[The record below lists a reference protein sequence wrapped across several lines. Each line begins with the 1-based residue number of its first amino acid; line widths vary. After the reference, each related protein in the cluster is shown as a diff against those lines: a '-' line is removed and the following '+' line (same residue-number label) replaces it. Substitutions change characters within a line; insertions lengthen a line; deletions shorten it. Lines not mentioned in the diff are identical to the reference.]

1 MLKRISIGLAAILL
15 VASASV
21 VFWLGS
27 FNSGSYPRPEDP
39 SQTFVFFGLSIL
51 IFILMMGLGFMFV
64 RLMIKLWIARQTGGP
79 GSQIRTLLVAGAFGL
94 TVLPVI
100 CMCLFSYYVLNNTL
114 KSWFTLPATYI
125 VGDFVKIGDALG
137 TEMSGRALAEA
148 QLIAQSPQAQALLSG
163 TPFPAN
169 ETASE
174 WLSALCRD
182 NGLLAVRILPVSSM
196 TPLASYGQMPGTTT
210 GTAMAKVQRD
220 STEIGSVLV
229 AVAVPHDFL
238 AGQRR
243 IVGYISQYDQLS
255 REKSRLR
262 DNFLQ
267 VLALVA
273 LFILFVAT
281 WLAHYLARQLSNP
294 IAELVQ
300 GVGEV
305 SRGNLSWRVGAP
317 GIDELAVL
325 TNGFNRMTADL
336 EANRSELEAR
346 RRFTEAILES
356 IPTGVISVDS
366 AGVILRVNKA
376 LTQMLPGA
384 RERVSRLGDLF
395 PAEDATEIR
404 YLMNRARRTGVAS
417 RQFEIDAP
425 ARTLHLAITVAAIEG
440 GRNAGGRNTGFV
452 IVIEDTSDLLR
463 AQKVAAWS
471 EVARRVAHEIRN
483 PLTPITLSAERIIRQ
498 ANRTPLPEAVDHL
511 LRECAG
517 TILDE
522 IASVKRLVDEF
533 SQFSRL
539 PAAQLVLCDLNEV
552 ISAGIGVF
560 DGRLEA
566 IDLTVDLASGL
577 PPVMADP
584 EQLKRV
590 IVNLVDNA
598 AEAMQDA
605 PVKELVVQT
614 QAGLADTVEI
624 VIADS
629 GCGVTAEEKE
639 KLFVP
644 YFSTKVR
651 GTGLGLAIVSHILAE
666 HGASI
671 RVEDN
676 KPSGARFTIEMPA
689 VPAVEESTEQPA
701 GDQASGPRAGDRTNE
716 APAVIAQA

>member
-39 SQTFVFFGLSIL
+39 SQTFVFFGLTIL

-64 RLMIKLWIARQTGGP
+64 RLVIKLWIARQTGGP
-79 GSQIRTLLVAGAFGL
+79 GSQIRTLLFAGAFGL
-94 TVLPVI
+94 SVLPVF
-100 CMCLFSYYVLNNTL
+100 CMCMFSYYVLSNTL
-114 KSWFTLPATYI
+114 TTWFSLPATHI
-125 VGDFVKIGDALG
+125 KDDFVQIGDALG

-163 TPFPAN
+163 TPFPGSASP
-169 ETASE
+169 SE
-174 WLSALCRD
+174 WLTAVSRD
-182 NGLLAVRILPVSSM
+182 NGLVAVRILPVSSM
-196 TPLASYGQMPGTTT
+196 TPLASFGQMPATST
-210 GTAMAKVQRD
+210 GTAMAKVQGD
-220 STEIGSVLV
+220 SSEIGSVLV
-229 AVAVPHDFL
+229 AVSVPFDFV
-238 AGQRR
+238 AGQKNIRD
-243 IVGYISQYDQLS
+243 YIHQYDLLS
-255 REKSRLR
+255 REGKSVRANL
-262 DNFLQ
+262 LQ

-281 WLAHYLARQLSNP
+281 WLAQYLARQISAP
-294 IAELVQ
+294 ITELVH

-305 SRGNLSWRVGAP
+305 SRGNLSYRVSAT

-325 TNGFNRMTADL
+325 MNGFNRMTADL

-366 AGVILRVNKA
+366 AGLILRVNKVLA
-376 LTQMLPGA
+376 QMLPGA
-384 RERVSRLGDLF
+384 RERLSRLDDLF

-417 RQFEIDAP
+417 RQFEINTP
-425 ARTLHLAITVAAIEG
+425 ARTLHLAITVAAIERGRDAG
-440 GRNAGGRNTGFV
+440 GRNAGFV
-452 IVIEDTSDLLR
+452 VVIEDTSDLLR

-483 PLTPITLSAERIIRQ
+483 PLTPITLSAERIVRQ
-498 ANRTPLPEAVDHL
+498 ASRTPLPEPVDRL

-522 IASVKRLVDEF
+522 TASVKRLVDEF

-539 PAAQLVLCDLNEV
+539 PAAQLVVCDLNEV
-552 ISAGIGVF
+552 MAAGIGVF
-560 DGRLEA
+560 EGRLEGIEIT
-566 IDLTVDLASGL
+566 IDLANGL

-584 EQLKRV
+584 EQLRRV

-598 AEAMQDA
+598 AEAMQDS
-605 PVKELVVQT
+605 PVKELLIQT
-614 QAGLADTVEI
+614 QAGLVDTVEI
-624 VIADS
+624 IIADT
-629 GCGVTAEEKE
+629 GCGVTADQKE
-639 KLFVP
+639 KLFLP

-651 GTGLGLAIVSHILAE
+651 GTGLGLAIVSHILTE

-689 VPAVEESTEQPA
+689 VPATDETA
-701 GDQASGPRAGDRTNE
+701 E
-716 APAVIAQA
+716 APAAVAEA